1 MPIAAYIEKRIPV
14 PEGVT
19 ITLQD
24 NILSVKG
31 EKGEITRRFNDPKL
45 SLSHENG
52 EIVIF
57 TDLPRKREKALVGT
71 WEAHVKNMLKG
82 VTQGFTYR
90 MKLVYAHFPVKVSVK
105 GDQVIID
112 NFVGE
117 KSPRKARIVEG
128 TKVSV
133 KGDQIIIEGVDKE
146 KVGQTMAN
154 IEQATR
160 IKGYDPRVF
169 QDGIYL
175 ISRE

>member
-1 MPIAAYIEKRIPV
+1 M
-14 PEGVT
+14 
-19 ITLQD
+19 
-24 NILSVKG
+24 
-31 EKGEITRRFNDPKL
+31 
-45 SLSHENG
+45 
-52 EIVIF
+52 IF